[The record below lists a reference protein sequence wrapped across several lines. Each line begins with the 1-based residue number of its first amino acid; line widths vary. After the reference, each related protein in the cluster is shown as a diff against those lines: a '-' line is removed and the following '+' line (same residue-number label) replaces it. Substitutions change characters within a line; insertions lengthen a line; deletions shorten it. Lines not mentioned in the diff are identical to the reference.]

1 MTQLNFDTHCEMNF
15 RFYPFDKQVG
25 QLENGPKK
33 VQQVSPKRRTEKRL
47 KIEDQSVAK
56 VCSLNIEAFGHGEE
70 DINLNWK
77 VENIVDEIQID
88 KVASLISIFHEN

>member
-33 VQQVSPKRRTEKRL
+33 GQKMPPKMGRKR
-47 KIEDQSVAK
+47 
-56 VCSLNIEAFGHGEE
+56 
-70 DINLNWK
+70 
-77 VENIVDEIQID
+77 VEN
-88 KVASLISIFHEN
+88 